1 MKNFKLNKIFFLII
15 SINLLLSCGYQP
27 ILKKDSG
34 IDAEYLTNLSLSLL
48 SISSRKYNWP
58 LVSSI
63 LKNLNEEF
71 TIIDKRLSQNICGI
85 NFCNPIGLAAGF
97 DKNGNAANIWK
108 DFGFGFAELGTV
120 TKFAQDG
127 NPKPRL
133 FRLAEEEAALNRMGF
148 NNNGAENLVKN
159 FLDQGIE
166 FKNNRENICLGI
178 NFGKSKITSLSQAK
192 DDYLTSLKLLIPYC
206 DYAAINVSS
215 PNTEGLRK
223 LQDPILL
230 KELLREIK
238 NLPNCPPLFVKI
250 APDLSLK
257 DIEDICQLIIEEN
270 IDGIIATNTSIDRL
284 GLENRKIRQTGLLLS
299 QENGGLSGRPLQKK
313 ANQIIKH
320 IHNID
325 KKIILIGVGGIDSPE
340 SAWERICSGA
350 SLIQLYTGWIYKGPQ
365 LVPDILEGILKQLN
379 NHQLSSIKDAI
390 GSDLK
395 WVE

>member
-1 MKNFKLNKIFFLII
+1 LSKNKKNDLYNIL
-15 SINLLLSCGYQP
+15 LGQLLSQ
-27 ILKKDSG
+27 DEG
-34 IDAEYLTNLSLSLL
+34 IDAEILSNSALNAIKFASLNRNFPIIANILTSASTNLQRDYTSLNQIIFGSHF
-48 SISSRKYNWP
+48 KNP
-58 LVSSI
+58 L
-63 LKNLNEEF
+63 
-71 TIIDKRLSQNICGI
+71 
-85 NFCNPIGLAAGF
+85 GLAAGF
-97 DKNGNAANIWK
+97 DKNGVGAGLWSY
-108 DFGFGFAELGTV
+108 FGFGFAELGTI
-120 TKFAQDG
+120 TWHAQKG

-133 FRLAEEEAALNRMGF
+133 FRIAKEKAALNRMGF

-159 FLDQGIE
+159 FVEQGIE
-166 FKNNRENICLGI
+166 FKKNRENICLGI
-178 NFGKSKITSLSQAK
+178 NFGKSKITGLSQAK

-230 KELLREIK
+230 KEILKEIK
-238 NLPNCPPLFVKI
+238 KLPNCPPLFVKI
-250 APDLSLK
+250 APDLNLK

-299 QENGGLSGRPLQKK
+299 EENGGLSGRPLQKK

-350 SLIQLYTGWIYKGPQ
+350 SLIQLYTGWIYKGPK
-365 LVPDILEGILKQLN
+365 LVPDILEGIINQLN
-379 NHQLSSIKDAI
+379 KHQLSNVKEAI

>member
-1 MKNFKLNKIFFLII
+1 
-15 SINLLLSCGYQP
+15 
-27 ILKKDSG
+27 
-34 IDAEYLTNLSLSLL
+34 
-48 SISSRKYNWP
+48 
-58 LVSSI
+58 
-63 LKNLNEEF
+63 
-71 TIIDKRLSQNICGI
+71 
-85 NFCNPIGLAAGF
+85 
-97 DKNGNAANIWK
+97 
-108 DFGFGFAELGTV
+108 
-120 TKFAQDG
+120 
-127 NPKPRL
+127 
-133 FRLAEEEAALNRMGF
+133 MGF

-159 FLDQGIE
+159 FLEQGIE
-166 FKNNRENICLGI
+166 LKKNRENICLGI
-178 NFGKSKITSLSQAK
+178 NFGKSKITGLSQAK

-230 KELLREIK
+230 KELLREIQ

-270 IDGIIATNTSIDRL
+270 IYGIIATNTSIDRL

-299 QENGGLSGRPLQKK
+299 EENGGLSGRPLQKK

-365 LVPDILEGILKQLN
+365 LVPDILEGIIKQLN